1 MSLAKM
7 DHNDEYYRIPN
18 EALIT
23 QLGYRRPGDIHHM
36 DENRAGFPLYDG
48 NLYEYKEWCFKVNIK
63 LEAIG
68 WEEEDAHRRRQLA
81 SGLVTALRGQ
91 AQKIAEEIGDK
102 ALITDDFNGFEMLK
116 ERLEDYRSAL

>member
-1 MSLAKM
+1 M
-7 DHNDEYYRIPN
+7 N
-18 EALIT
+18 
-23 QLGYRRPGDIHHM
+23 
-36 DENRAGFPLYDG
+36 
-48 NLYEYKEWCFKVNIK
+48 VK

-102 ALITDDFNGFEMLK
+102 ALITDDFNGFEELK
-116 ERLEDYRSAL
+116 ERLEEYHSPLKQEVVKDLHIMIMKRPTLGSPHVLQRQSSETMRSLLEIRTKFLER

>member
-7 DHNDEYYRIPN
+7 DHNDGYYRVPN

-23 QLGYRRPGDIHHM
+23 QLEYRRPGEIHHM

-48 NLYEYKEWCFKVNIK
+48 NLHEYNEWCFKLKVK

-68 WEEEDAHRRRQLA
+68 WDEDDAPRRR
-81 SGLVTALRGQ
+81 
-91 AQKIAEEIGDK
+91 
-102 ALITDDFNGFEMLK
+102 
-116 ERLEDYRSAL
+116 